1 MQQLQFFK
9 FETKKMNPLKRK
21 SFYIFASLLFMFAT
35 SVDAQIASWNPS
47 GLSAYGP
54 TPWGPTTTTTG
65 VTVGG
70 LTRGAGL
77 ATTGSPATNAWGA
90 VNWAGAANQ
99 DATFTVSANPGYT
112 VSFSTFNLSYRRS
125 NTGPNAGTLEYTFG
139 SSTTYTVIG
148 SLTSLTSTLTTGVP
162 ITPVNLSGVADLQN
176 VPPGTVVKFRIFP
189 TGGSS
194 VGTFYVFG
202 SAGMSL
208 GGTVASSGP
217 AFTSTITQ
225 TAPILCHGQ
234 AAATLSV
241 STSGGTLPYTYSWS
255 PTGGTS
261 ATATNLAA
269 GIYTCVVTSASSA
282 TTASTYTVTEPAAL
296 SSTLTTQSNVSC
308 FNGSNGA
315 ATFTVDGG
323 TQPYTYTWS
332 PSGGNAAAATN
343 LTAGNYTLAVS
354 DVNNC
359 VLSSS
364 VTITQPAAVTLTV
377 ASSSSA
383 ICNGSPVTLT
393 ATGANTYTWTG
404 GVVNGVAFTPT
415 SSVSYTV
422 TGTTAGG
429 CTATAVSSITVNA
442 LPVVNA
448 SVSPSSSVCTGSPVT
463 LTATGANTYTW
474 TGGVVNGVAFTPT
487 SSASYTVT
495 GTTAGGCTA
504 TAVSSITVNALPVVN
519 ASASPSSSVCT
530 GSPLTLTAT
539 GANTYAW
546 TGGVVNGVAFTPTSS
561 ASYTVTGTAVNGCTN
576 TAVASITV
584 NALPVV
590 NASASPSVA
599 ICAGTL
605 ITLTGSGANT
615 YTWTGGVVNGAAFAP
630 TASASYTV
638 TGTAANGCMN
648 TAVRSITVNALPAL
662 GASTSNATLCVGQ
675 TATLTASGA
684 LSYTWSTTQQTPAIA
699 VSPTITTTYTLS
711 GTNANGCIGRLA
723 VLQHVSPCTG
733 LEQLQASS
741 TGIRFYPNPNN
752 GSFMLQSDLDVEL
765 SLVNSLGELVK
776 KIQLNGGNDRR
787 LRIEGL
793 SQGIYFLVSQAGAHD
808 AAQKIVV
815 TQ

>member
-1 MQQLQFFK
+1 
-9 FETKKMNPLKRK
+9 MNPLKRK
-21 SFYIFASLLFMFAT
+21 PFYIFASLLLMLASFA
-35 SVDAQIASWNPS
+35 DAQIASWSPA

-54 TPWGPTTTTTG
+54 TPWAPTTTTTG

-125 NTGPNAGTLEYTFG
+125 NTGPNTGTLEYTFG
-139 SSTTYTVIG
+139 SSSTYTVIAA
-148 SLTSLTSTLTTGVP
+148 LTSLTSTLTTGVP

-176 VPPGTVVKFRIFP
+176 VPPGTVIRFRIFP

-194 VGTFYVFG
+194 VGTFYVYG

-208 GGTVASSGP
+208 GGSVVSSGA
-217 AFTSTITQ
+217 AFTSTVTQ
-225 TAPILCHGQ
+225 TAAILCHGQ
-234 AAATLSV
+234 AAASLSV
-241 STSGGTLPYTYSWS
+241 TATGGTLPYTYSWS
-255 PTGGTS
+255 PSGGTADVAS
-261 ATATNLAA
+261 GLTA
-269 GIYTCVVTSASSA
+269 GVYTCVVTSASSA
-282 TTASTYTVTEPAAL
+282 TTMSTYTVTEPAAL
-296 SSTLTTQSNVSC
+296 SATLSTQSNVSC
-308 FNGSNGA
+308 FNGANGA
-315 ATFTVDGG
+315 ATFTVNGG

-332 PSGGNAAAATN
+332 PSGGNAAATTN
-343 LTAGNYTLAVS
+343 LVAGNYTLAVS
-354 DVNNC
+354 DANNC
-359 VLSSS
+359 ILSQS
-364 VTITQPAAVTLTV
+364 VAITQPAAATLTV
-377 ASSSSA
+377 VSSASA

-404 GVVNGVAFTPT
+404 GVVNGAAFTPT
-415 SSVSYTV
+415 SSASYTV
-422 TGTTAGG
+422 SGTTAGG
-429 CTATAVSSITVNA
+429 CTTTAVSSITVNA

-448 SVSPSSSVCTGSPVT
+448 SASSSFSVCIGYPLT
-463 LTATGANTYTW
+463 LTGTGANTYTW
-474 TGGVVNGVAFTPT
+474 TGGISNGVAFTPT

-495 GTTAGGCTA
+495 GTT
-504 TAVSSITVNALPVVN
+504 
-519 ASASPSSSVCT
+519 
-530 GSPLTLTAT
+530 
-539 GANTYAW
+539 
-546 TGGVVNGVAFTPTSS
+546 
-561 ASYTVTGTAVNGCTN
+561 VNGCTN
-576 TAVASITV
+576 TAVASLTV

-590 NASASPSVA
+590 SASASPSVV

-638 TGTAANGCMN
+638 TGTATNGCTN
-648 TAVRSITVNALPAL
+648 TAVSSLTVNALPAL

-723 VLQHVSPCTG
+723 VLQSVSPCTG
-733 LEQLQASS
+733 LEQLKASLS
-741 TGIRFYPNPNN
+741 GIRFYPNPNN
-752 GSFMLQSDLDVEL
+752 GSFIVQSDLDVDL
-765 SLVNSLGELVK
+765 SLLNSLGELVK

-787 LRIEGL
+787 FRIEGL
-793 SQGIYFLVSQAGAHD
+793 SQGIYFLVSQAGAQ
-808 AAQKIVV
+808 AVALKIVV
-815 TQ
+815 TE